1 MGSTGNTG
9 EQAGVVAVVEP
20 GTAPAKVISA
30 PVAPSALSTMYDD
43 GSRKWMNPRPS
54 HGRFFTRRAVVAY
67 ALISLFAALP
77 FVRIGGFP
85 AVFLDVVHRRF
96 HLFGYTFLP
105 TDFVLLALLGITV
118 IVSIFLVTA
127 VIGRVW
133 CGWACPQTVYMEYV
147 YRPFERFFDGMPGKP
162 AKNWF
167 QRSGSGKGIKYVVYF
182 VVSLFLAN
190 VFLSY
195 FVGVD
200 TLAQWVQRSPINHP
214 SGFLVVAVTT
224 VLMMFDF
231 CFFREQTCIVACPY
245 GRFQSVMLDRNSLI
259 VGYDRNRGEPRG
271 KGKRD
276 IGLRVVNSARA
287 APLGD
292 CIDCT
297 MCVQTCPTG
306 IDIRNGLQLECIHC
320 TQCIDAC
327 DAIMDKVGAPR
338 GLIRYT
344 SQADLEGGH
353 WKLLR
358 PRLVIYPVVLTVVVS
373 LFVYLLLH
381 RGPAYVHVQRGQG
394 APFYTLPSG
403 EVANPVRIKI
413 INRRS
418 EPMEYTVSTL
428 DASSHIIADQV
439 PVRVEP
445 FASVMVPATITTQPG
460 NFQHGQHMASV
471 VVSDGAGFRKE
482 VPYRMM
488 GPAGHSRPADAKP
501 EITHEPAD
509 AEHKEGKP

>member
-1 MGSTGNTG
+1 MVSTGNIQ
-9 EQAGVVAVVEP
+9 ESV
-20 GTAPAKVISA
+20 GTARFQSAPTPTISA
-30 PVAPSALSTMYDD
+30 PVAPSVLSTLNDD
-43 GSRKWMNPRPS
+43 GSRRWLHPRPS
-54 HGRFFTRRAVVAY
+54 RGDFFTRRAVVAY
-67 ALISLFAALP
+67 GLIALFTILP
-77 FVRIGGFP
+77 NIRINGFP

-118 IVSIFLVTA
+118 FVTIFLITA
-127 VIGRVW
+127 VVGRVW
-133 CGWACPQTVYMEYV
+133 CGWGCPQTVYMEYV
-147 YRPFERFFDGMPGKP
+147 YRPLERFFDGSPGKP
-162 AKNWF
+162 AKNWV
-167 QRSGSGKGIKYVVYF
+167 QKSGAGKGIKYVAYF
-182 VVSLFLAN
+182 LISLFLAN

-195 FVGVD
+195 FVGVG
-200 TLAQWVQRSPINHP
+200 TLAQWVQRSPLNHP
-214 SGFLVVAVTT
+214 TGFLVVACTT
-224 VLMMFDF
+224 ALMMFDF

-259 VGYDRNRGEPRG
+259 VGYDRVRGEPRG

-276 IGLRVVNSARA
+276 VSLKVVEGG
-287 APLGD
+287 PKPMGD

-306 IDIRNGLQLECIHC
+306 IDIRNGLQLECVHC

-327 DAIMDKVGAPR
+327 DAIMDKVGKPR

-358 PRLVIYPVVLTVVVS
+358 PRLIIYPVVLTVVVS

-418 EPMEYTVSTL
+418 EPMDYTVMTS
-428 DASSHIIADQV
+428 DGVSRVIADQV

-445 FASVMVPATITTQPG
+445 FASVMVPATITTQPTS
-460 NFQHGQHMASV
+460 FHRGQYMTSIV
-471 VVSDGAGFRKE
+471 VRDSAGFSKD
-482 VPYRMM
+482 VAYRMM
-488 GPAGHSRPADAKP
+488 GPAGHSRTSESTGAADDTTAHKS
-501 EITHEPAD
+501 
-509 AEHKEGKP
+509 AEHEEDRK

>member
-1 MGSTGNTG
+1 MVSTGNIHG
-9 EQAGVVAVVEP
+9 QPAGAAFKDA
-20 GTAPAKVISA
+20 TPAQVISA
-30 PVAPSALSTMYDD
+30 PVAPSVLSTLNDD
-43 GSRKWMNPRPS
+43 GSRRWMSPRPS
-54 HGRFFTRRAVVAY
+54 HGRFFTRRAAVAY
-67 ALISLFAALP
+67 SLIALFAALP
-77 FVRIGGFP
+77 FLRVNGFP
-85 AVFLDVVHRRF
+85 AVFLDIAHRRF
-96 HLFGYTFLP
+96 HLFGFTFLP

-118 IVSIFLVTA
+118 FVSIFLITA
-127 VIGRVW
+127 VVGRVW

-147 YRPFERFFDGMPGKP
+147 YRPLERFFDAQPGKP
-162 AKNWF
+162 GKNWF
-167 QRSGSGKGIKYVVYF
+167 QKSGAGKGIKYVVYF
-182 VVSLFLAN
+182 LASLVLAN

-200 TLAQWVQRSPINHP
+200 TLTQWVQRSPLNHP
-214 SGFLVVAVTT
+214 TGFLIVAITT
-224 VLMMFDF
+224 ALMMFDF

-245 GRFQSVMLDRNSLI
+245 GRFQSVMLDKNSLI

-276 IGLRVVNSARA
+276 VSLKVVEGQPM
-287 APLGD
+287 PLGD

-327 DAIMDKVGAPR
+327 DAIMDKVGKPR

-358 PRLVIYPVVLTVVVS
+358 PRLVIYPIVLAVVVS

-394 APFYTLPSG
+394 APFYTLPTG

-413 INRRS
+413 INRRA
-418 EPMEYTVSTL
+418 EPMNYTVTTR
-428 DASSHIIADQV
+428 DEASRIIADQV

-445 FASVMVPATITTQPG
+445 FASVMVPATLTTQPT
-460 NFQHGQHMASV
+460 NFLRGQHMASV
-471 VVSDGAGFRKE
+471 VVSDGAGFSKE
-482 VPYRMM
+482 VAYRMM
-488 GPAGHSRPADAKP
+488 GPAGHAPPTEPKPAP
-501 EITHEPAD
+501 E
-509 AEHKEGKP
+509 EHKEGTP